1 MCGLVELLAS
11 NEYFVCSYGEAL
23 GQLRECMKVYS
34 TTLLLPLVG
43 VNEVEVLKRIYF
55 LSG

>member
-1 MCGLVELLAS
+1 MQVAS
-11 NEYFVCSYGEAL
+11 NEYCDCSYGEAL

-34 TTLLLPLVG
+34 TTLLLQLVG
-43 VNEVEVLKRIYF
+43 VSEVEVLKRIYF